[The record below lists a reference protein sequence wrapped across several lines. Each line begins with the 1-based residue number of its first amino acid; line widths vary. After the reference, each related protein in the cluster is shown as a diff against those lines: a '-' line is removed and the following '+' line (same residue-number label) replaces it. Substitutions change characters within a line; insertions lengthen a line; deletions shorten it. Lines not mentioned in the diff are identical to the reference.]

1 MKSDLVI
8 VYHRQ
13 PYEEV
18 ETPEGTVYREN
29 SSPNGIV
36 PTLKGFLGKAN
47 RGAWV
52 AWKEA
57 EDTSNPGFEPV
68 IEISDSFGTYDVS
81 RLPLTK
87 EHVKSFY
94 HVTSKVAFW
103 PILHGFKERYNY
115 DPVDWPTFRHV
126 NWAFAEA
133 AAEQATDDAVIW
145 VHDYNLWLVPAY
157 LRQLKP
163 NATICF
169 FHHTP
174 FPGPDMF
181 NVLPWRGEIVDS
193 LMACDSVGF
202 HIPRYAQNFAA
213 VARSLTGA
221 RLIEEE
227 DTPPALSATGVA
239 LNDRRVPLTLEYKG
253 QAVAIHT
260 SPVGVNYEHIESLA
274 QSADVRDRVAEI
286 RRDLGEC
293 KLCLAVSRTDY
304 TKGNIEQLEAFE
316 RLLQRRPDLH
326 GKVRLMLVSV
336 GANRN
341 MTAYAEVQERIESLV
356 GRINGSYGSLE
367 WQPVALISQAIPLAQ
382 LVAYYAAADFA
393 SITPLADGLN
403 LVASEFCAARDAEHP
418 GALILSEF
426 AGCAVLLEG
435 AIPVNPFSHASMDAA
450 LDQAL
455 AMECEEAASR
465 MQALQRSARTWDIGA
480 WTEAEMA
487 HFQKLRAARCPSV
500 TPLPG
505 TRPAA

>member
-13 PYEEV
+13 PYQEV
-18 ETPEGTVYREN
+18 EVDGRIELREH

-36 PTLKGFLGKAN
+36 PTMKGFFGKVQ

-52 AWKEA
+52 AWKLA
-57 EDTSNPGFEPV
+57 EDTGAPDFEPV
-68 IEISDSFGTYDVS
+68 IEVSDSFGTYDVS
-81 RLPLTK
+81 RLPLT
-87 EHVKSFY
+87 EEQVKSFY
-94 HVTSKVAFW
+94 HVTSKEAFW

-115 DPVDWPTFRHV
+115 DPVDWSTFRSV

-145 VHDYNLWLVPAY
+145 VHDYNLWLVPGY

-163 NATICF
+163 NATIAF

-181 NVLPWRGEIVDS
+181 NVLPWRQEIVES
-193 LMACDSVGF
+193 LLQCDSVGF

-213 VARSLTGA
+213 VARSVRGVRLT
-221 RLIEEE
+221 EDM
-227 DTPPALSATGVA
+227 DTPAEMLQPGVA
-239 LNDRRVPLTLEYKG
+239 LNDRIMPLKLEHAG
-253 QAVAIHT
+253 RPVAVHT
-260 SPVGVNYEHIESLA
+260 SPVGVNFDHVERLA
-274 QSADVRDRVAEI
+274 TTPEVTEKIDEI
-286 RRDLGEC
+286 RGSLNGG
-293 KLCLAVSRTDY
+293 KLILSVSRTDY

-316 RLLQRRPDLH
+316 RLLERRPELH
-326 GKVRLMLVSV
+326 GMVRLMLVSV

-341 MTAYAEVQERIESLV
+341 MTAYQEVQARIEELT
-356 GRINGSYGSLE
+356 GRINGAYGSFE
-367 WQPVALISQAIPLAQ
+367 WQPVALIGQAIPLAD
-382 LVAYYAAADFA
+382 LVAYYAAADVA

-403 LVASEFCAARDAEHP
+403 LVASEFCAARREDTP

-435 AIPVNPFSHASMDAA
+435 AIPVNPFSHASMDSA

-455 AMECEEAASR
+455 AMEPVEAKAR
-465 MQALQRSARTWDIGA
+465 MAALRKSARRWDINT
-480 WTEAEMA
+480 WTEAELA
-487 HFQKLRAARCPSV
+487 HFDALRASH
-500 TPLPG
+500 
-505 TRPAA
+505 RPAPVAAA

>member
-18 ETPEGTVYREN
+18 ETPQGIEYREN

-36 PTLKGFLGKAN
+36 PTLKGFLGRAS

-57 EDTSNPGFEPV
+57 ADTSNPGFDPV
-68 IEISDSFGTYDVS
+68 VEITDSFGTYNVS
-81 RLPLTK
+81 RLPLTR
-87 EHVKSFY
+87 EQVRSFY
-94 HVTSKVAFW
+94 HVTSKEAFW

-115 DPVDWPTFRHV
+115 DPVDWPTFRRV

-145 VHDYNLWLVPAY
+145 VHDYNLWLVPGY

-163 NATICF
+163 DATICF

-181 NVLPWRGEIVDS
+181 NVLPWRGEIVES
-193 LMACDSVGF
+193 LLACDSVGF

-221 RLIEEE
+221 RLVEDA
-227 DTPPALSATGVA
+227 DTPPALAAAGVA
-239 LNDRRVPLTLEYKG
+239 LNDRVMPLRLDHKDRS
-253 QAVAIHT
+253 VAIHT
-260 SPVGVNYEHIESLA
+260 SPVGVNYDYIAGLA
-274 QSADVRDRVAEI
+274 ETPEVAARVRDI
-286 RRDLGEC
+286 RADLGDC
-293 KLCLAVSRTDY
+293 RLCLSVSRTDY
-304 TKGNIEQLEAFE
+304 TKGNIEQLEAFG
-316 RLLQRRPDLH
+316 RLLERRPEMR
-326 GKVRLMLVSV
+326 GKLRLMLVSV

-341 MTAYAEVQERIESLV
+341 MTAYAEVQERIEALA

-367 WQPVALISQAIPLAQ
+367 WQPVALISTAIPLAQ
-382 LVAYYAAADFA
+382 LVAYYRAADFA

-403 LVASEFCAARDAEHP
+403 LVAQEFCAARDPGFP
-418 GALILSEF
+418 GALVLSEF

-435 AIPVNPFSHASMDAA
+435 AIPVNPFSHASMDAG

-455 AMECEEAASR
+455 AMTQEEAASR
-465 MQALQRSARTWDIGA
+465 MQALQRSAKSLDIGV
-480 WTEAEMA
+480 WTETEMA
-487 HFQKLRAARCPSV
+487 HFRELRAARAGV

-505 TRPAA
+505 ARPAA

>member
-13 PYEEV
+13 PYQEV
-18 ETPEGTVYREN
+18 EVDGRIELREH

-36 PTLKGFLGKAN
+36 PTMKGFFGKVQ

-52 AWKEA
+52 AWKLA
-57 EDTSNPGFEPV
+57 EETGAPDFEPL
-68 IEISDSFGTYDVS
+68 IEVSDSFGTYDVS
-81 RLPLTK
+81 RLPLTA
-87 EHVKSFY
+87 EQVKSFY
-94 HVTSKVAFW
+94 HVTSKEAFW

-115 DPVDWPTFRHV
+115 DPVDWPTFRGV

-145 VHDYNLWLVPAY
+145 VHDYNLWLVPGY

-163 NATICF
+163 HATIAF

-181 NVLPWRGEIVDS
+181 NVLPWREEIVDS
-193 LMACDSVGF
+193 LLQCDSVGF

-213 VARSLTGA
+213 VARSVRGVRLTA
-221 RLIEEE
+221 DM
-227 DTPPALSATGVA
+227 DTPATMLQPGVA
-239 LNDRRVPLTLEYKG
+239 LNDRIMPLALEHEG
-253 QAVAIHT
+253 RAVAVHT
-260 SPVGVNYEHIESLA
+260 SPVGVNFDHVESLA
-274 QSADVRDRVAEI
+274 ATPEVARKIDDI
-286 RRDLGEC
+286 RGALNGG
-293 KLCLAVSRTDY
+293 KLILSVSRTDY

-316 RLLQRRPDLH
+316 RLLERRPDLR

-341 MTAYAEVQERIESLV
+341 MTAYQEVQARIEELT
-356 GRINGSYGSLE
+356 GRINGAHGSFE
-367 WQPVALISQAIPLAQ
+367 WQPVALIGQAIPLAD
-382 LVAYYAAADFA
+382 LVAYYAAADVA

-403 LVASEFCAARDAEHP
+403 LVASEFCAARRKDTP

-435 AIPVNPFSHASMDAA
+435 AIPVNPFSHASMDSA
-450 LDQAL
+450 LEQAL
-455 AMECEEAASR
+455 AMEPVEARAR
-465 MQALQRSARTWDIGA
+465 MAALRQSARRWDIDT
-480 WTEAEMA
+480 WTRAELA
-487 HFQKLRAARCPSV
+487 HFEALRAAR
-500 TPLPG
+500 
-505 TRPAA
+505 RPAPVAAA

>member
-18 ETPEGTVYREN
+18 ITDAGVEYREN

-36 PTLKGFLGKAN
+36 PTLKGFLGSAK

-57 EDTSNPGFEPV
+57 EDTSAPDFDPV
-68 IEISDSFGTYDVS
+68 IEISDSYGTYDVS
-81 RLPLTK
+81 RLPLTA
-87 EHVKSFY
+87 EQVKSFY
-94 HVTSKVAFW
+94 HVTSKEAFW

-115 DPVDWPTFRHV
+115 DPVDWPAFRTV

-145 VHDYNLWLVPAY
+145 IHDYNLWLVPGY

-163 NATICF
+163 HATICF

-181 NVLPWRGEIVDS
+181 NVLPWRGEIIDS
-193 LMACDSVGF
+193 LLACDSVGF

-213 VARSLTGA
+213 VVRSLTGA
-221 RLIEEE
+221 QLVEEC
-227 DTPPALSATGVA
+227 DTPSSLAAAGGA
-239 LNDRRVPLTLEYKG
+239 LNDRRMPLALRHYGNT
-253 QAVAIHT
+253 VSIHT
-260 SPVGVNYEHIESLA
+260 RPVGVNFELLQKLSEA
-274 QSADVRDRVAEI
+274 PDVLKRCEDI
-286 RRDLGEC
+286 RADLGDC
-293 KLCLAVSRTDY
+293 KLILSVSRTDY
-304 TKGNIEQLEAFE
+304 TKGNIEQLEAFA
-316 RLLQRRPDLH
+316 RLLERRRDLH

-341 MTAYAEVQERIESLV
+341 MTAYAEVQERIEALT
-356 GRINGSYGSLE
+356 GRINGTFGSLE

-382 LVAYYAAADFA
+382 LVAYYRAADIA

-403 LVASEFCAARDAEHP
+403 LVASEFCAAQDLQRP
-418 GALILSEF
+418 GVLILSEF

-435 AIPVNPFSHASMDAA
+435 AIPVNPFSNASMDAA

-455 AMECEEAASR
+455 GMERVEASSR
-465 MQALQRSARTWDIGA
+465 MTALRRCASTWDIAA
-480 WTEAEMA
+480 WTEAELS
-487 HFQKLRAARCPSV
+487 HFSSLRALRMGEAD
-500 TPLPG
+500 TPAP
-505 TRPAA
+505 RPAA

>member
-18 ETPEGTVYREN
+18 ETETGIAYREN

-36 PTLKGFLGKAN
+36 PSLKGFLGHAN

-57 EDTSNPGFEPV
+57 EDTSNPDFEPV
-68 IEISDSFGTYDVS
+68 IEISDSFGTYNVS

-87 EHVKSFY
+87 EQVRSFY
-94 HVTSKVAFW
+94 HVTSKEAFW

-115 DPVDWPTFRHV
+115 DPVDWPTFRSV

-145 VHDYNLWLVPAY
+145 VHDYNLWLVPSY

-163 NATICF
+163 DATICF

-174 FPGPDMF
+174 FPSADMF
-181 NVLPWRGEIVDS
+181 NVLPWRKEIVKS
-193 LMACDSVGF
+193 LLACDSVGF
-202 HIPRYAQNFAA
+202 HIPRYAQNFVA
-213 VARSLTGA
+213 VARSLTSA
-221 RLIEEE
+221 KLIEEE
-227 DTPPALSATGVA
+227 MTSAALAATGVA
-239 LNDRRVPLTLEYKG
+239 LNDRITPLALEYAG
-253 QAVAIHT
+253 ARVNVHT
-260 SPVGVNYEHIESLA
+260 SPVGVNYNYVADLA
-274 QSADVRDRVAEI
+274 CAPEVADHVRSI
-286 RRDLGEC
+286 RADLGDC
-293 KLCLAVSRTDY
+293 KLCLSVSRTDY

-316 RLLQRRPDLH
+316 RLLTRRPELR
-326 GKVRLMLVSV
+326 GKVKLMLVSV

-341 MTAYAEVQERIESLV
+341 MTAYAEIQERIEALT
-356 GRINGSYGSLE
+356 GRINGSFGSLE
-367 WQPVALISQAIPLAQ
+367 WQPVALISNAIPLAQ
-382 LVAYYAAADFA
+382 LVAYYRAADFA

-403 LVASEFCAARDAEHP
+403 LVASEFCAARDIDHP

-426 AGCAVLLEG
+426 AGCAVMLEG
-435 AIPVNPFSHASMDAA
+435 AVPVNPFSHASMDAA
-450 LDQAL
+450 LDQVFSMTRDEAL
-455 AMECEEAASR
+455 AR
-465 MQALQRSARTWDIGA
+465 MIALKRSAKYWDIQA
-480 WTEAEMA
+480 WTQAELA
-487 HFQKLRAARCPSV
+487 HFQTLRAAHQANV
-500 TPLPG
+500 NLTD